1 MKKKALILLLV
12 LSLVLS
18 AFLVGCKPADKDTGK
33 DDPGAEEPGGKE
45 PGGDAEKP
53 EAPSEPKGQFII
65 GNATELSGDWI
76 PHFQNNAAEY
86 DIYLATS
93 GYSTVAMT
101 PAGEYLVDET
111 VVDSYEAVDNDDGSK
126 TYTWKLKGGLTYDDG
141 TEITAADYVAPILL
155 WSSDVVLEMGANG
168 NAGDRLVGYEAFSKG
183 EKKEFE
189 GVRLLSDTEFSLT
202 IAPEHLPYY
211 YELALVSAGPEKL
224 DFWLKDVEIKDDGN
238 GAYFS
243 DNFTHAEQKDSIST
257 ARRAI
262 PRPSSGPYVL
272 ESYDEASKTAVLK
285 VNEKYNGTYDG
296 QKPLI
301 ETIIYKLVN
310 KETVMDE
317 LKTGGVDLVL
327 GSASGPEIEAGLDL
341 VDDGGFDYV
350 TYPRAG
356 YGKLVFGGDI
366 GPTQFKEVRQAIAYL
381 LDRNDFA
388 KTFTGGF
395 GGVVHG
401 PYGEAHWF
409 YQETKAELD
418 GKINQYAYSLDNA
431 IKVLEEGGWTLD
443 KDGNEYKEGL
453 RYKDVDGELMPLEI
467 EWASSGNE
475 VSELLTVQLVENKDL
490 AEAGI
495 KINETVMDF
504 AEVLNYME
512 RNKEED
518 PKYAVPTYGMF
529 NLASNFTPIYDR
541 THYEEYGHGY
551 NTSYIKNDEL
561 AKLGASLALTDVE
574 KPDEFKSKFVDYI
587 TMWNEELPELPL
599 YSNIYHDFF
608 NDKLVG
614 FENTPFA
621 RVIDQLVYCYVTE

>member
-1 MKKKALILLLV
+1 MSTLLV
-12 LSLVLS
+12 ACTSDEAPPVDD
-18 AFLVGCKPADKDTGK
+18 PDTGVETPDTG
-33 DDPGAEEPGGKE
+33 DDDEDDDEDVVAGP
-45 PGGDAEKP
+45 
-53 EAPSEPKGQFII
+53 PSEPTGQFII

-76 PHFQNNAAEY
+76 PHFQNNAAER
-86 DIYLATS
+86 DINLAIS

-101 PAGEYLVDET
+101 PEGEYVVDET
-111 VVDSYEAVDNDDGSK
+111 VVDSYETEDHEDGSK

-155 WSSDVVLEMGANG
+155 WSSQVVMDMGANG
-168 NAGDRLVGYEAFSKG
+168 TAGDRLVGYKAFSTG

-202 IAPEHLPYY
+202 ISSEELPYY
-211 YELALVSAGPEKL
+211 YELPLVSAGPEKL
-224 DFWLKDVEIKDDGN
+224 DFWLEDVEVKDDGD
-238 GAYFS
+238 GAYFTE
-243 DNFTHAEQKDSIST
+243 NFTLEKQEDNIDK

-262 PRPSSGPYVL
+262 PRPSTGPYVL
-272 ESYDEASKTAVLK
+272 DSYDEASKTAVLK
-285 VNEKYNGTYDG
+285 VNPTYAGDYTG

-310 KETVMDE
+310 AETVMDE
-317 LKTGGVDLVL
+317 LTTGGVDLVL

-341 VDDGGFDYV
+341 VEEGGFNYT

-356 YGKLVFGGDI
+356 YGKLVFGGDV
-366 GPTQFKEVRQAIAYL
+366 GPTQFQEVRQAIAHL

-388 KTFTGGF
+388 TTFTGGF

-418 GKINQYAYSLDNA
+418 QKINHYAYSLDKA
-431 IKVLEEGGWTLD
+431 IELLEEGGWVLD
-443 KDGNEYKEGL
+443 KDGNDYETGI
-453 RYKDVDGELMPLEI
+453 RYKMVDGELMPLEI

-475 VSELLTVQLVENKDL
+475 VSELLTIKLVENEDL

-504 AEVLNYME
+504 AELLNYLE
-512 RNKEED
+512 RNKVED
-518 PKYAVPTYGMF
+518 AKYGVPKYGMF
-529 NLASNFTPIYDR
+529 NLASNFSPIYDR
-541 THYEEYGHGY
+541 NHYEEYGHGY
-551 NTSYIKNDEL
+551 NSAYIEHDEL
-561 AKLGASLALTDVE
+561 AKLGRSIALSDVE
-574 KPDEFKSKFVDYI
+574 NPDEFKEKFVDYI
-587 TMWNEELPELPL
+587 VLWNEVLPELPL

-614 FENTPFA
+614 YEMTPFA